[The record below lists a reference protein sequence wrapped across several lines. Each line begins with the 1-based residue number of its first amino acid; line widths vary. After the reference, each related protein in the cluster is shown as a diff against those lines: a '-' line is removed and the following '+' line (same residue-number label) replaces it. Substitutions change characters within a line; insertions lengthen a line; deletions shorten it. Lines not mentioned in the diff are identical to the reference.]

1 MVLFRLRRWPKE
13 LDSQFDCQEF
23 GEFKSGY
30 RAMNISVLGPPG
42 CGKGTQ
48 AKLLAA
54 HFGLK
59 HFSLGETLRSEIE
72 RSTVLGE
79 KTQSYVRHGKLVPEE
94 IVLEVFESFV
104 TNNNPSR
111 GFVLDGYPRTLTQ
124 AKALDK
130 VLDLS
135 AVALFEVSE
144 EDVLARAEGRVIDA
158 QGHSYHLT
166 KNPPPPGVIVKTRE
180 DDRPEIVRERFHE
193 FCRDILPIAK
203 RYRERGLLT
212 PVDAG
217 GSIGAVLD
225 QLLGKLGET
234 NGQRL
239 RKQATQL
246 QSPLPQ
252 AIEQKRRN
260 Q

>member
-1 MVLFRLRRWPKE
+1 
-13 LDSQFDCQEF
+13 
-23 GEFKSGY
+23 
-30 RAMNISVLGPPG
+30 MNISVLGPPG

-72 RSTVLGE
+72 GGSALGE
-79 KTQSYVRHGKLVPEE
+79 KTQSYVRHGKLIPEE
-94 IVLEVFESFV
+94 VVVEVFESFL
-104 TNNNPSR
+104 TNNPSR
-111 GFVLDGYPRTLTQ
+111 GFVLDGYPRTLAQ

-130 VLDLS
+130 ALDLS

-158 QGHSYHLT
+158 QGHSYHVT
-166 KNPPPPGVIVKTRE
+166 KNPPPLGVIVKTRE
-180 DDRPEIVRERFHE
+180 DDKPEIVRERFHE

-203 RYRERGLLT
+203 RYRERGLLI

-217 GSIGAVLD
+217 GSIGTVLD

-234 NGQRL
+234 NGGRVGG
-239 RKQATQL
+239 QATV
-246 QSPLPQ
+246 PIAAANRKAP
-252 AIEQKRRN
+252 A
-260 Q
+260 